1 MRVLDSIHE
10 NGAKLIEALP
20 SDIPALR
27 NSTPGVRIIPEV
39 FYFPAVVAPPLIA
52 RRVKLATAVAPSV
65 RIELNVVDART
76 GAGVRGATVVAFTDL
91 ATETGAQGTTNAQG
105 KVQLSLGAGSKKL
118 ELLYVSALDF
128 WPFLKTNV
136 VVRTSSEVKLE
147 PIVFPFIDCVRHAY
161 GQSDLTAGAG
171 VKVAVIDSGVGPH
184 PDLTVEGGQNT
195 VTGENPA
202 DFSANGPQGHGTH
215 VAGIIAA
222 RGAASTGT
230 RGVAPGVILRSYRV
244 FGKGA
249 DRASNFAIAKA
260 IDAAVADKC
269 DLINMS
275 LGGGPE
281 DPLTSEAIA
290 GARAAG
296 CVVLAANGNDGRQ
309 PVSFPAA
316 FDRCLAV
323 SAMGRKKT
331 FPAKSA
337 IGADVAK
344 PSGTDAADFMASF
357 SNIGEDT
364 DLTGPGVGVISTV
377 PGGYGIMSG
386 TSMACPAATGAL
398 ARLLAADQQ
407 VLRLPRTE
415 ARSNAIIE
423 LMNSHVSSLGFGPL
437 FEGRGRID
445 P

>member
-1 MRVLDSIHE
+1 M
-10 NGAKLIEALP
+10 
-20 SDIPALR
+20 
-27 NSTPGVRIIPEV
+27 
-39 FYFPAVVAPPLIA
+39 
-52 RRVKLATAVAPSV
+52 
-65 RIELNVVDART
+65 
-76 GAGVRGATVVAFTDL
+76 
-91 ATETGAQGTTNAQG
+91 
-105 KVQLSLGAGSKKL
+105 
-118 ELLYVSALDF
+118 
-128 WPFLKTNV
+128 
-136 VVRTSSEVKLE
+136 
-147 PIVFPFIDCVRHAY
+147 
-161 GQSDLTAGAG
+161 
-171 VKVAVIDSGVGPH
+171 
-184 PDLTVEGGQNT
+184 
-195 VTGENPA
+195 
-202 DFSANGPQGHGTH
+202 
-215 VAGIIAA
+215 
-222 RGAASTGT
+222 
-230 RGVAPGVILRSYRV
+230 
-244 FGKGA
+244 
-249 DRASNFAIAKA
+249 
-260 IDAAVADKC
+260 
-269 DLINMS
+269 
-275 LGGGPE
+275 
-281 DPLTSEAIA
+281 
-290 GARAAG
+290 
-296 CVVLAANGNDGRQ
+296 LAAHGNDGRQ